1 MDNNSF
7 DAENHTPRASL
18 SSVTVFKDIWVVI
31 FVHRLKSIYNFGV
44 FFWRILQLFHI
55 ILYKVFKLLI

>member
-18 SSVTVFKDIWVVI
+18 SSVTVFKEIWVVI
-31 FVHRLKSIYNFGV
+31 FVHRLKSSYNFGV
-44 FFWRILQLFHI
+44 FFLTYTATLSYNS
-55 ILYKVFKLLI
+55 L